1 MYIVEKGDV
10 GKRIDKYLS
19 EKLNISRNRV
29 ALSQV
34 FSNDKLV
41 KPSYK
46 VCENDKITYEIKE
59 DEPIVITKEDKKL
72 DIVYEDEYLAI
83 INKPYNMVVH
93 PCSSFRENT
102 LVNALLS
109 NFKSLSNVD
118 PLRPGI
124 VHRLDKDTSGI
135 LIIAKTNACHE
146 KLVQMF
152 KNHEIHK
159 TYLAIL
165 KGKLNKD
172 RVEVRT
178 YIGRSK
184 KDRKKMSS
192 NTDNGKLAISIFKLI
207 KENDLY
213 SYVKVEILTG
223 RTHQIRVHAKEL
235 NHPILGDHVYGRNDK
250 FNRQQLHAYS
260 VEFIHPF
267 TNKKMKFSVDIPH
280 DMKETLEKVKLC

>member
-165 KGKLNKD
+165 KGKFTHEK
-172 RVEVRT
+172 RVES
-178 YIGRSK
+178 YIGRSERN
-184 KDRKKMSS
+184 RKIFSS
-192 NTDNGKLAISIFKLI
+192 NCKNGKLAISTFYPLAITDK
-207 KENDLY
+207 Y
-213 SYVKVEILTG
+213 SLVKVNIETG

-235 NHPILGDHVYGRNDK
+235 GHPILGDHVYGRNDK
-250 FNRQQLHAYS
+250 
-260 VEFIHPF
+260 
-267 TNKKMKFSVDIPH
+267 
-280 DMKETLEKVKLC
+280 C